1 MEHGHH
7 HEHPEDHHGE
17 HAHHDMNH
25 HNHASPAHSRYNRE
39 LFKVLMFF
47 IRFLASKVLRIKKFP
62 LTALIAQNYK
72 PKAEIWLP
80 LFYPLCRH
88 NLLLSLD
95 NVEIE

>member
-39 LFKVLMFF
+39 LFRSIFNMYFQFWAICVLSF
-47 IRFLASKVLRIKKFP
+47 KKF
-62 LTALIAQNYK
+62 
-72 PKAEIWLP
+72 
-80 LFYPLCRH
+80 
-88 NLLLSLD
+88 D
-95 NVEIE
+95 